1 MQSSKINGFLMLGL
15 VSLQLSASSFRRGYL
30 YPLLLILVL
39 DILVYFFAPR
49 PLMHWGF
56 KIVFV
61 VCFALALHAKRSFPL
76 PNLQVATPDRYYEI
90 TGRTFII
97 LTVGAAFFFPGTE
110 WAFDFASDAPSW
122 KGVLF
127 CAWMLHTFSILWT
140 YDTLDLKFFI
150 PPSQFF
156 KKELK

>member
-1 MQSSKINGFLMLGL
+1 MLGL
-15 VSLQLSASSFRRGYL
+15 VSLQLSASAFRRGYL
-30 YPLLLILVL
+30 LPLSLILVL
-39 DILVYFFAPR
+39 DTLVYFFAPR

-76 PNLQVATPDRYYEI
+76 PNLQVATPDRFYAI
-90 TGRTFII
+90 TGRIFII
-97 LTVGAAFFFPGTE
+97 ITVGTAFIHPGTE
-110 WAFDFASDAPSW
+110 GAFDYASDAPSW
-122 KGVLF
+122 KGVF
-127 CAWMLHTFSILWT
+127 FSAWLIHTFSILWT